1 MDRSP
6 LGPSMGFL
14 RQEYWS
20 GKLPFP
26 SPGNLP
32 NLGIE
37 PRSPALQANSLPSE
51 PQGKPLTG
59 RAHSKSKTFGSK
71 QWLGSYGCTHT
82 HLHTYARVNFLE
94 ELVLGL
100 SYTVQ
105 ETETGTRENNSTSQF
120 LPGLWTKGMCPV
132 SHISEVELS
141 GLSDP

>member
-32 NLGIE
+32 NLGIK

-59 RAHSKSKTFGSK
+59 GAHSKPKTFGSK

-82 HLHTYARVNFLE
+82 HLHMQTFWKNWSWDLA
-94 ELVLGL
+94 
-100 SYTVQ
+100 
-105 ETETGTRENNSTSQF
+105 TGTGN
-120 LPGLWTKGMCPV
+120 
-132 SHISEVELS
+132 
-141 GLSDP
+141 